1 MSLDAGLDL
10 FAAVRAALIADGYIN
25 GQVAGRVFS
34 SWANQ
39 DVSPP
44 LIRMSLGRSER
55 FEIDGPNGTL
65 DGSETDFS
73 VHVFTSEDAPIVCRQ
88 IASKV
93 RDVLQDSTPTMT
105 GSEVV
110 AFQYRDTNQFSD
122 PDDPLLQIGVVRF
135 RVQTTAK

>member
-55 FEIDGPNGTL
+55 FEIDGTTDSG
-65 DGSETDFS
+65 DGSETPIS
-73 VHVFTSEDAPIVCRQ
+73 VHVFTVEEAPIVCRQ

-93 RDVLQDSTPTMT
+93 RDALQDSDPALT
-105 GSEVV
+105 GSNTV
-110 AFQYRDTNQFSD
+110 AFQFRDI
-122 PDDPLLQIGVVRF
+122 LQIADPESPSLQMAVVRF
-135 RVQTTAK
+135 NAMTTTK